1 MTQHHFVKKK
11 ACAFIKFQEGVT
23 VLSIQQLQIICT
35 QAAYVA
41 LLLLSNFSHF
51 WPFQSPIGASLLLIR
66 LFKSTKVWKDLVR
79 NFQGIILFVT
89 KKKKLNPKKE
99 KKIKGRKKLFIFSS
113 SLRRINEGI
122 DTSSLILLS
131 HSPWQF
137 SIH

>member
-11 ACAFIKFQEGVT
+11 TCAFIKFQEGVT

-66 LFKSTKVWKDLVR
+66 LFKSNKVWKDLVR

-89 KKKKLNPKKE
+89 KKKKTEPKKR
-99 KKIKGRKKLFIFSS
+99 KKKLFIFSS